1 MSTPMVMQQ
10 AKVFNTDGEL
20 VMEGECELQDGMEEA
35 SFQPSLDSRSLERQ
49 QEPLYLELEDG
60 RVYEISKR
68 HIRLNVQSST
78 GMHALYRLHVL
89 KRTRPPVD

>member
-1 MSTPMVMQQ
+1 MSTAMVMQE

-20 VMEGECELQDGMEEA
+20 VMEGECDLEEGVEEA

-60 RVYEISKR
+60 RVFEISKR
-68 HIRLNVQSST
+68 HIRLNVQSSM
-78 GMHALYRLHVL
+78 GLRAVYRLHVL
-89 KRTRPPVD
+89 RRTRPPVD